1 MICCRN
7 LLLRVYV
14 GMFLQN
20 LSQMKVS
27 IAQIQLSTLWMGH
40 LLHVLSGHC
49 TKIIGV
55 ATRPQL
61 GEMES
66 HVLP

>member
-1 MICCRN
+1 
-7 LLLRVYV
+7 V

-20 LSQMKVS
+20 LSRMKVS
-27 IAQIQLSTLWMGH
+27 IPQIQLNTLWMGH
-40 LLHVLSGHC
+40 LLHVLSGHH
-49 TKIIGV
+49 TKVIGV

>member
-1 MICCRN
+1 M
-7 LLLRVYV
+7 
-14 GMFLQN
+14 GTFLQN
-20 LSQMKVS
+20 LSPMMVS
-27 IAQIQLSTLWMGH
+27 IPQIQLSTLWMGH
-40 LLHVLSGHC
+40 LLHVLSGHR
-49 TKIIGV
+49 TKIVGV

>member
-1 MICCRN
+1 
-7 LLLRVYV
+7 VD
-14 GMFLQN
+14 MFLEN

-27 IAQIQLSTLWMGH
+27 IPQIQLSTLWMGH
-40 LLHVLSGHC
+40 LLHVLSGQR

-61 GEMES
+61 GVKLNKES